1 MDLPLISI
9 DPMGIRYGS
18 SKLFQILMPLSAY
31 VLIRDVLINSLLLRK
46 PFQEKLVNL
55 MPDTPFWTQFKTNLP
70 MVFEQ
75 ILGVTSWKI
84 GCDFGFFLIV
94 TAQGPWSRAF
104 TWSGLIPYAI
114 IQYFIYYLIGR
125 RMLIEGRL
133 YPFQTLSVQPLSPE
147 RPPQWKRW
155 FSKFLHEDLN
165 VTSWNIPLRQVLLKP
180 LVDYAGLVLSWSMY
194 TVGIFFVQSG
204 EVNLAPVTHFTFL
217 SMFIFYLVNTYG
229 YILGYNLGEGIDVV
243 LSLLEEKLSAWQRQQ
258 AQMVTIGKRE
268 YVSPLYGVLK
278 QLSDYWQDLKYA
290 FLWQVQFQL
299 NRYGITR
306 RWLLAAVSGVFCV
319 LLVSPSWSRAMMPLE
334 GWLGR
339 FWFFNHEQM
348 SEVQIAQVQHPATE
362 SKFNLPASEIVIAR
376 FPEVWQAL
384 YHGDTRTENIAL
396 ESLVK
401 EEAKNN

>member
-31 VLIRDVLINSLLLRK
+31 VLIRDVLINGLLLRK
-46 PFQEKLVNL
+46 PVLEKLLKL
-55 MPDTPFWTQFKTNLP
+55 MPDTAFWTQFKTNLP
-70 MVFEQ
+70 VIFEQ
-75 ILGVTSWKI
+75 ILGMTSWKI

-94 TAQGPWSRAF
+94 TGQGSWSRAF
-104 TWSGLIPYAI
+104 TWSGLIPYTI
-114 IQYFIYYLIGR
+114 IQYFIYYWIGR

-133 YPFQTLSVQPLSPE
+133 HPFQPLSAQPLSPE

-155 FSKFLHEDLN
+155 FSKFFHEDLN

-180 LVDYAGLVLSWSMY
+180 LVDYVGLVLSWSMY
-194 TVGIFFVQSG
+194 TVGIFFIQSR

-229 YILGYNLGEGIDVV
+229 YILGYNVGEGIDVV
-243 LSLLEEKLSAWQRQQ
+243 LSFLEEKLSAWQRQQ
-258 AQMVTIGKRE
+258 AEMVAIGKQE

-278 QLSDYWQDLKYA
+278 QLGDSWQDLKYA
-290 FLWQVQFQL
+290 FLWRVQFQL

-306 RWLLAAVSGVFCV
+306 RWFLAAASGVLCV
-319 LLVSPSWSRAMMPLE
+319 LLVSPSWSRAMMPLD

-339 FWFFNHEQM
+339 FWFFKHEQM
-348 SEVQIAQVQHPATE
+348 SEVQLAQVQHPASE
-362 SKFNLPASEIVIAR
+362 SNKLNLPPSEILIAR

-384 YHGDTRTENIAL
+384 YHGDTGTQNIAL
-396 ESLVK
+396 KSLVK
-401 EEAKNN
+401 EEVNK

>member
-9 DPMGIRYGS
+9 DPMGIRYGC

-31 VLIRDVLINSLLLRK
+31 VLIRDVLINGLLLRK
-46 PFQEKLVNL
+46 PILEKLVKL

-70 MVFEQ
+70 VIFEQ

-84 GCDFGFFLIV
+84 GCDLGFFLIV
-94 TAQGPWSRAF
+94 TGQGSWSRAF

-133 YPFQTLSVQPLSPE
+133 YPFQPLSVQPLSPE

-180 LVDYAGLVLSWSMY
+180 LVDYVGLVLSWSMY

-204 EVNLAPVTHFTFL
+204 EVNLAPLTHFTFF
-217 SMFIFYLVNTYG
+217 SMFVFYLVNTYG

-243 LSLLEEKLSAWQRQQ
+243 LSILEEKLSAWQRQQ
-258 AQMVTIGKRE
+258 AQMVAIGE
-268 YVSPLYGVLK
+268 QESVSPLYGVLK
-278 QLSDYWQDLKYA
+278 LISDYWQDLKYA

-306 RWLLAAVSGVFCV
+306 RWLLAVASGVFCV

-334 GWLGR
+334 GRLGR
-339 FWFFNHEQM
+339 VWFFNHEQI
-348 SEVQIAQVQHPATE
+348 SEVQMAQVQNSAIE
-362 SKFNLPASEIVIAR
+362 LNKFHLPASEIVIAR

-384 YHGDTRTENIAL
+384 YHGDTGPQNIVL

-401 EEAKNN
+401 EEAKN